1 MEDVASCKV
10 PGNKRSIISL
20 QYLILLPGNE
30 IQCKWKNILDNF
42 RKELQLQNKVTSGQ
56 GRRKGRKYIH
66 FHQLFLVPPIMQE
79 RDTSGNITPPQSDN
93 ESEAEDI
100 MTGNQVGECSPAKDA
115 TYRQWRKHS
124 KTIYE
129 YSLLEI
135 SKEKSIEM
143 VLMKADLF

>member
-1 MEDVASCKV
+1 
-10 PGNKRSIISL
+10 
-20 QYLILLPGNE
+20 
-30 IQCKWKNILDNF
+30 
-42 RKELQLQNKVTSGQ
+42 
-56 GRRKGRKYIH
+56 
-66 FHQLFLVPPIMQE
+66 MQE